1 MVPASST
8 PYLLLQVHRWPQWQ
22 LVLQHKQTQSPCG
35 RAGCTEG
42 RGSHCGCHQERQD
55 LSGNLRL
62 LTRSYRAGVHSLC
75 RLQPQTQPPECHRL
89 RDFCPSS
96 HMLSSSL
103 SQHVP
108 LQDALTK
115 TIPIWAAVLN
125 RAIAAARFA
134 DAPCIAGSTESQAVA
149 APASKAEDW
158 DSSLHLPPW
167 ISENEQRQIESR
179 LPLFQQ
185 QLMQVG

>member
-1 MVPASST
+1 
-8 PYLLLQVHRWPQWQ
+8 
-22 LVLQHKQTQSPCG
+22 
-35 RAGCTEG
+35 
-42 RGSHCGCHQERQD
+42 
-55 LSGNLRL
+55 
-62 LTRSYRAGVHSLC
+62 
-75 RLQPQTQPPECHRL
+75 
-89 RDFCPSS
+89 
-96 HMLSSSL
+96 MLSSSL

-125 RAIAAARFA
+125 CAIAAARSA